1 METEKINQ
9 ALAQLEISLKELDSA
24 RAQVEKVTD
33 SGNSLA
39 NATSSLVKEVKQ
51 LADKIAT
58 ETSKIITGF
67 SDKITVLEASINNT
81 TKEGQKKI
89 SSEVDKFI
97 KTTSELK
104 SNNESTIS
112 DFKNLSIKTIKDQE
126 TEVSKTIQSILSYCE
141 NVQKLIDAI
150 STMDLPARM
159 DKIESSFTIT
169 STVIKK
175 LSEIQ
180 TGLCTNIETLSAEI
194 KANAKKQNTNA
205 IITWVLIAVTLCATV
220 VIGLMK

>member
-1 METEKINQ
+1 
-9 ALAQLEISLKELDSA
+9 
-24 RAQVEKVTD
+24 
-33 SGNSLA
+33 
-39 NATSSLVKEVKQ
+39 
-51 LADKIAT
+51 
-58 ETSKIITGF
+58 
-67 SDKITVLEASINNT
+67 
-81 TKEGQKKI
+81 
-89 SSEVDKFI
+89 
-97 KTTSELK
+97 
-104 SNNESTIS
+104 
-112 DFKNLSIKTIKDQE
+112 
-126 TEVSKTIQSILSYCE
+126 
-141 NVQKLIDAI
+141 
-150 STMDLPARM
+150 MDLPARM